1 MGGVCAICSNRGDE
15 NKLYLDFVKSL
26 KIRNVKAEDLVK
38 KIKEKYST
46 VSKEEKKKSILFSE
60 IFPLIES
67 SVPEF
72 REFSHSYYEEYF
84 ETNKKDFFALILLC
98 DKDSNFKKCFEEITN
113 INRNEWLKYYSSDK
127 TKIEKNFLKSI
138 VNNYIKFSTSG
149 VIPYIEKI
157 SGNKTSQTYLNNLFD
172 NETRFSIVMDIFQPF
187 EDNNNMVD
195 VDAFF
200 KSMSFKQKIISI
212 DEILKTFLTYN
223 SLKSDKTV

>member
-1 MGGVCAICSNRGDE
+1 M
-15 NKLYLDFVKSL
+15 
-26 KIRNVKAEDLVK
+26 
-38 KIKEKYST
+38 
-46 VSKEEKKKSILFSE
+46 FSE